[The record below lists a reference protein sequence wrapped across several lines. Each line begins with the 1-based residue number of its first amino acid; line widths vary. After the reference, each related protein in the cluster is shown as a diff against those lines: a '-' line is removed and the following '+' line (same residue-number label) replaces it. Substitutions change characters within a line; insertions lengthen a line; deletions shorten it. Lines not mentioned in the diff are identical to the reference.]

1 MSPQDRVLVT
11 YAVLVVIIVAI
22 FVVVALSSRKPAP
35 DFDAVQRRGYALR
48 RVWFW
53 LLVAAAATAFAI
65 TVPGFPYGQ
74 QAGYEDALRIPVIA
88 RQYSFSNLP
97 EVVPV
102 NTPVIFEVTA
112 TDVTHGFA
120 IYSPD
125 NQIVAQVQAMPLYT
139 NELQVT
145 FRERG
150 EYTVLCL
157 EYCGINHHNMRATF
171 EVR

>member
-1 MSPQDRVLVT
+1 MSQQTRVLIT

-22 FVVVALSSRKPAP
+22 FIVVALASRKPQTY
-35 DFDAVQRRGYALR
+35 DTVMRRGYALR

-53 LLVAAAATAFAI
+53 VLVVAAVASFAI
-65 TVPGFPYGQ
+65 TIPALPY
-74 QAGYEDALRIPVIA
+74 APKEGYAEAVRIPVIA

-97 EVVPV
+97 EVIPLD
-102 NTPVIFEVTA
+102 TPVVFEVTA
-112 TDVTHGFA
+112 TDVNHGFA

-125 NQIVAQVQAMPLYT
+125 DELIGQVQAMPLYT

-145 FRERG
+145 FTRPG
-150 EYTVLCL
+150 TYTVLCL
-157 EYCGINHHNMRATF
+157 EYCGISHHTMRSSF